1 MSGSGGLRMFH
12 VQGQQKKKLY
22 VSAESCDIFRVQR
35 GELLLF
41 FFINSKSHC
50 PMMFAKMSQPV
61 EYSEKCAPPKDDAY
75 QI

>member
-1 MSGSGGLRMFH
+1 MLLLSLINENMSGSGGLRMFH

-41 FFINSKSHC
+41 FLLIVRVTV
-50 PMMFAKMSQPV
+50 P
-61 EYSEKCAPPKDDAY
+61 
-75 QI
+75 